1 MADGVIWQLV
11 KNGFCTYRLSS
22 DTVNFCSNKYNATGL
37 CNKSS
42 CPLSNSNYSTV
53 IEDIGN
59 LYLCL
64 KTVERSHT
72 PVKQWQRIKLSN
84 DLKEAIDEINEHTKV
99 GYPAYQ
105 TSRCKSRL
113 KRLREVIKRSRDIAK
128 TKRSVTVPIK
138 KKTERREAIRETKA
152 TKAAVI
158 DVNIEQELLKR
169 LHQGTYGSLYNFE
182 EQEIIPQKN
191 IEMVDN
197 DIASLAKSRISTRCS
212 RSNLIEYEDIIE
224 N

>member
-1 MADGVIWQLV
+1 M
-11 KNGFCTYRLSS
+11 
-22 DTVNFCSNKYNATGL
+22 
-37 CNKSS
+37 
-42 CPLSNSNYSTV
+42 
-53 IEDIGN
+53 
-59 LYLCL
+59 
-64 KTVERSHT
+64 
-72 PVKQWQRIKLSN
+72 
-84 DLKEAIDEINEHTKV
+84 
-99 GYPAYQ
+99 
-105 TSRCKSRL
+105 
-113 KRLREVIKRSRDIAK
+113 
-128 TKRSVTVPIK
+128 PIK